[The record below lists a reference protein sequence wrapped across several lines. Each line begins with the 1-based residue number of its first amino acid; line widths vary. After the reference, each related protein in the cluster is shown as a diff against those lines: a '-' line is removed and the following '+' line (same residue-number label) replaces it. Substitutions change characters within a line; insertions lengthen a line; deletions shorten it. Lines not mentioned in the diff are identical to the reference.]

1 MSETYKWS
9 ISTVNT
15 LRQCNRKYYFA
26 SVLANFHHTNR
37 LRRKAFELKKMQ
49 NLWMWPGS
57 IVDKIMETQVIPL
70 IIAKKEIDFNQIAEN
85 AVELAKRQFRFSEEG
100 LYKDPDIT
108 KSEAGEDYCVLEIHE
123 IGKPY
128 TEVELLN
135 VYSKIKQSILNIPN
149 IKLPG
154 SDKTLMQYLGEAKP
168 LLPNVTNWSFQIEQ
182 SRVNPQMDLIL
193 YHNFKPV
200 VIDWK
205 VSDSF
210 TSDYSR
216 QLVVCGLT
224 VYFTRLKKVES
235 EGKKPFEFSDIKLYE
250 VNLFRGEMKEH
261 LFTEER
267 ANELIDYIN
276 LTGSDIALLSE
287 DLTGDVEDISGF
299 ELTEN
304 EATCKFCN
312 YQSLCENLLLNNN
325 QYDEESYTKFV
336 QDKQFS

>member
-1 MSETYKWS
+1 MPDTYKWS

-26 SVLANFHHTNR
+26 SVLSNFHHANR

-57 IVDKIMETQVIPL
+57 VVDKIMETQVIPM
-70 IIAKKEIDFNQIAEN
+70 IAANRVIDFTQVAEN
-85 AVELAKRQFRFSEEG
+85 AVELAKKQFKFSEEG
-100 LYKDPDIT
+100 YYKDPDIT
-108 KSEAGEDYCVLEIHE
+108 KTEAGEDYCILEIHE
-123 IGKPY
+123 AEKPY
-128 TEVELLN
+128 AETELIN
-135 VYSKIKQSILNIPN
+135 VFSKIKRSILNIPN
-149 IKLPG
+149 IKLPD
-154 SDKTLMQYLGEAKP
+154 SDKTLLEYLREAKP
-168 LLPNVTNWSFQIEQ
+168 LLPNVTNWSFTIEQ
-182 SRVNPQMDLIL
+182 SRVNPQMDLVM
-193 YHNFKPV
+193 YHDFKPV

-210 TSDYSR
+210 ASDYSR
-216 QLVVCGLT
+216 QLIVCGLT
-224 VYFTRLKKVES
+224 VYFTRLKKVET
-235 EGKKPFEFSDIKLYE
+235 EGKKPYQFSDIKLYE

-261 LFTEER
+261 QFTEER

-287 DLTGDVEDISGF
+287 GLTGDIENITNF
-299 ELTEN
+299 ELTDN
-304 EATCKFCN
+304 EGICKFCN

-336 QDKQFS
+336 QSKQLS

>member
-1 MSETYKWS
+1 MSDTYKWS

-57 IVDKIMETQVIPL
+57 VVDKVMETQVIPL
-70 IIAKKEIDFNQIAEN
+70 IIGKKEIDFNQIAEN
-85 AVELAKRQFRFSEEG
+85 AIELAKRQFRFSEEG
-100 LYKDPDIT
+100 WYKDSTLT
-108 KSEAGEDYCVLEIHE
+108 KTEAGEDYCILEIHE
-123 IGKPY
+123 MGKPY
-128 TEVELLN
+128 TEVDISK
-135 VYSKIKQSILNIPN
+135 VYAKIKQSILNIPN
-149 IKLPG
+149 ILLPC
-154 SDKTLMQYLGEAKP
+154 SNKTLLRYLGEAKP
-168 LLPNVTNWSFQIEQ
+168 LIPNVTTWSFQIEQ
-182 SRVNPQMDLIL
+182 SRVNPQMDLVM

-210 TSDYSR
+210 VSDYSR
-216 QLVVCGLT
+216 QLIVCGLT

-235 EGKKPFEFSDIKLYE
+235 EGKTPFEFSDIKLYE

-261 LFTEER
+261 LFTVER
-267 ANELIDYIN
+267 ANELIDFIN

-287 DLTGDVEDISGF
+287 DLTGNIEDINGF

-304 EATCKFCN
+304 EGSCKFCN

-325 QYDEESYTKFV
+325 EYDEESYTKFV
-336 QDKQFS
+336 QSKQLS